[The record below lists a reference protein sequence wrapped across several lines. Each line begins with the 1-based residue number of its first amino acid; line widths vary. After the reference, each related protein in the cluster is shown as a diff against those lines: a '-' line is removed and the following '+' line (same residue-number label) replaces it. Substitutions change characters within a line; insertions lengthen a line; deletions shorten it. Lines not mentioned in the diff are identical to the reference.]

1 MIDVTDQS
9 EGAVHEGASVAR
21 RSCWWQLWGVLLTLL
36 VIDVLILLL
45 GPLLWGG
52 GKWSIATL
60 KFSLAIMVGV
70 DLMLVI
76 ANGWRLFR
84 RTRGGARP
92 PRI

>member
-1 MIDVTDQS
+1 MVDVTDQS
-9 EGAVHEGASVAR
+9 EGAVHAGASVAP
-21 RSCWWQLWGVLLTLL
+21 RSWWWQLWGTLLTLV

-52 GKWSIATL
+52 GNWSGATL

-76 ANGWRLFR
+76 ANGWRLIR
-84 RTRGGARP
+84 RTRVGIRP

>member
-9 EGAVHEGASVAR
+9 EGAVHAGASVAP
-21 RSCWWQLWGVLLTLL
+21 RSWWWQLWGVFLTLL
-36 VIDVLILLL
+36 VVDVAILLL

-52 GKWSIATL
+52 AKWSVATL
-60 KFSLAIMVGV
+60 KFSLAIMAGV

-76 ANGWRLFR
+76 AIGWRLAR
-84 RTRGGARP
+84 RTRVGTRP